1 MKGKYLEDLREILEE
16 YEANKAEIDDI
27 INDYAQLYDDA
38 KANGKSDEEIYQIL
52 GKPDEVVDD
61 LMDSLKFKRH
71 KDKGNKIV
79 ALMPFI
85 SVITY
90 MILGFVYN
98 LWNPGWIVFLS
109 IPMVAIIANTRFK
122 NAIVALSP
130 FLSVI
135 AFLIL
140 GFEFQLWH
148 PGWMVFL
155 FIPMSAIIL
164 NTRLKDMFVAISPF
178 VATIIFIVLGFYYD
192 LWNPGWLVFLMIP
205 MIGVLYK
212 PNKLHVFLYEL
223 SFIVAIGF
231 YLYMGYVYELWA
243 YGGLGFLLPFGIGI
257 LLGDV
262 KFELDAIEGPQKNK
276 VIVMLLTIF
285 FCIAAFLTL
294 GFVLDGWIYAWQ
306 VFLLIPV
313 VAILA
318 FDKFRFTAIAPFV
331 AVVLFFS
338 IGYFFDMFHIS
349 WLAFMIIPIAAILEN
364 A

>member
-1 MKGKYLEDLREILEE
+1 MKDKYLEELKELLEE
-16 YEANKAEIDDI
+16 CGANNEETDDI
-27 INDYAQLYDDA
+27 VNDYAQLYDDA
-38 KANGKSDEEIYQIL
+38 KANGKTDEEIYQIL
-52 GKPDEVVDD
+52 GKPDDVVDD

-71 KDKGNKIV
+71 KANGNKIV

-90 MILGFVYN
+90 MVLGFAYG
-98 LWNPGWIVFLS
+98 LWHPGWMVFLS
-109 IPMVAIIANTRFK
+109 IPIVAIIANTRFK
-122 NAIVALSP
+122 NAVVALSP

-135 AFLIL
+135 AFFIL
-140 GFEFQLWH
+140 GFGYNLWH

-178 VATIIFIVLGFYYD
+178 IAVIIFIVLGFYYD
-192 LWNPGWLVFLMIP
+192 LWNPGWLVFLIVP

-212 PNKLHVFLYEL
+212 PNKMHVLLYEL
-223 SFIVAIGF
+223 SFIASIAF

-243 YGGLGFLLPFGIGI
+243 YGGLGFILPFGIGI

-262 KFELDAIEGPQKNK
+262 KFDIDEIEGPNKNK
-276 VIVMLLTIF
+276 VVIMLLTICF
-285 FCIAAFLTL
+285 TIAAFLTL

-338 IGYFFDMFHIS
+338 IGYFFEMFQLS

-364 A
+364 V